1 MWKKKDSEASTP
13 EPGSPL
19 PSPAPPRPQVRR
31 TERAVLGPTLRI
43 DGEISG
49 GEDLL
54 VQGQVEGKIVVE
66 GQGVTVG
73 KSGRVKA
80 DIHARS
86 IRVEGHVRG
95 DLYGDQEVIIEA
107 SGDVQGNL
115 VAPSVRLEN
124 GSRFKGSI
132 DMEQT
137 QRAKPPASSTP
148 AVKQG
153 AALSPS
159 AKVGPDAPTGATST
173 GPEAKTSSP

>member
-1 MWKKKDSEASTP
+1 MWKKKENEASTP
-13 EPGSPL
+13 ESVSP
-19 PSPAPPRPQVRR
+19 PPAPTPARPQARR

-43 DGEISG
+43 EGEISG

-54 VQGQVEGKIVVE
+54 VQGHVEGKIVVE

-86 IRVEGHVRG
+86 IRVEGQVRG
-95 DLYGDQEVIIEA
+95 DLYGEQEVIIES

-137 QRAKPPASSTP
+137 PRAKP
-148 AVKQG
+148 AVAAMPPEKQG
-153 AALSPS
+153 AALSS
-159 AKVGPDAPTGATST
+159 SSKVGPDAPAGGRST
-173 GPEAKTSSP
+173 GPETKPPGP